1 MTSLKILNLRDNN
14 FCSLPSS
21 LNGLLTLK
29 NLFLSDCKELKSL
42 PPLPSS
48 LIELDIANCISL
60 EIISDLSKL
69 EILRDLNVTN
79 CKKIMDI
86 PGLECLG
93 LLRRLYVIGCNRCFP
108 AVKRRLTKVALK
120 HLRNLAVPASEIP
133 SWFSKEIKS
142 FSKPKNCDI
151 KGIIIG
157 VVVSLDQSNPSEFL
171 TGVPLPSLVD
181 IQAKILRQ
189 NKQVFST
196 TLYLLGVPDTDEDQL
211 YLSRYMDFHP
221 LVLMVRDGDE
231 IKVEMTNQPCYKGLK
246 LKKCGIHLV
255 FENSDD
261 IDCDEGFLDESQWSV
276 SEKLA
281 KFFSSL

>member
-1 MTSLKILNLRDNN
+1 MLQ
-14 FCSLPSS
+14 
-21 LNGLLTLK
+21 
-29 NLFLSDCKELKSL
+29 
-42 PPLPSS
+42 
-48 LIELDIANCISL
+48 
-60 EIISDLSKL
+60 
-69 EILRDLNVTN
+69 
-79 CKKIMDI
+79 
-86 PGLECLG
+86 
-93 LLRRLYVIGCNRCFP
+93 
-108 AVKRRLTKVALK
+108 VALK
-120 HLRNLAVPASEIP
+120 HLRNLAVPASKIP

-157 VVVSLDQSNPSEFL
+157 VVVSLDQSNQDMRNK
-171 TGVPLPSLVD
+171 LPALVD

-189 NKQVFST
+189 NKQIFST
-196 TLYLLGVPDTDEDQL
+196 ALYLLGVPDTDEDQL
-211 YLSRYMDFHP
+211 YLSRYMDFDS
-221 LVLMVRDGDE
+221 LVRMVRDGDE
-231 IKVEMTNQPCYKGLK
+231 IKVEMTNQPYYKGLK